1 MTFDEVYERH
11 FDFVWKSL
19 RRLGVPD
26 RDLPDVAQ
34 EVFVVV
40 HRRLSSFEERAKLT
54 TWLFQI
60 CFHAARDRGRR
71 AHVRREVSDM
81 TALEAQPAHAER
93 ADQLLERRDELALF
107 DAVLDGMSAD
117 QRAVFVMFE
126 LSDMTGDDIAETLRL
141 PLGTVYSRI
150 RLAREAFR
158 RGVARVT
165 ARNDRRLVIREG
177 SR

>member
-19 RRLGVPD
+19 RRLGVPP
-26 RDLPDVAQ
+26 RDLPDVTQ
-34 EVFVVV
+34 DVFVVV
-40 HRRLSSFEERAKLT
+40 HRRLPSFEERAKVT

-60 CFHAARDRGRR
+60 CFHAARDRNRR
-71 AHVRREVSDM
+71 AHVRREIGDPRM
-81 TALEAQPAHAER
+81 LDALPAIAER
-93 ADQLLERRDELALF
+93 ADQLLERRDDLELF
-107 DAVLDGMSAD
+107 DEVLDGMTAE

-126 LSDMTGDDIAETLRL
+126 LSEMTGDDIAETLGV

-158 RGVARVT
+158 RGVGRVT
-165 ARNDRRLVIREG
+165 ARHARGLLTREG

>member
-19 RRLGVPD
+19 RRLGVPVS
-26 RDLPDVAQ
+26 DLQDVAQ

-40 HRRLSSFEERAKLT
+40 HRRLPSFEGRAKVS

-60 CFHAARDRGRR
+60 CFHAARDRNRR
-71 AHVRREVSDM
+71 AHVRREVFDGSS
-81 TALEAQPAHAER
+81 LEAFPAHAER
-93 ADQLLERRDELALF
+93 ADQLLERRDDLAMF
-107 DAVLDGMSAD
+107 DAVLDGMSTE

-126 LSDMTGDDIAETLRL
+126 LSEMTGDDIAATLGV
-141 PLGTVYSRI
+141 PLGTVYSRV

-158 RGVARVT
+158 RGAARV
-165 ARNDRRLVIREG
+165 A
-177 SR
+177 S

>member
-19 RRLGVPD
+19 RRLGVPPS
-26 RDLPDVAQ
+26 DLPDVSQ

-40 HRRLSSFEERAKLT
+40 HRRLGSFEERAKVT

-60 CFHAARDRGRR
+60 CLHAARDRNRR
-71 AHVRREVSDM
+71 AHVRREVSDAS
-81 TALEAQPAHAER
+81 TLEALPGHTER
-93 ADQLLERRDELALF
+93 ADQLLERRDDLAMF
-107 DAVLDGMSAD
+107 DAVLDGMNAE

-126 LSDMTGDDIAETLRL
+126 LSEMTGDDIASTLGV

-165 ARNDRRLVIREG
+165 ARNARGLLTGEG

>member
-1 MTFDEVYERH
+1 MTFHEVYERH

-19 RRLGVPD
+19 RRLGVPE

-40 HRRLSSFEERAKLT
+40 HRRLSSFEGRAKIT

-60 CFHAARDRGRR
+60 CLHAARDRGRR

-81 TALEAQPAHAER
+81 TTVELQATHAER
-93 ADQLLERRDELALF
+93 ADQLLERRDDLAMF

-126 LSDMTGDDIAETLRL
+126 LSEMTGDDIAETLGV

-158 RGVARVT
+158 RSVARVT
-165 ARNDRRLVIREG
+165 ARNARGLLTREG